1 MDSRL
6 QQAIIATRAG
16 YNEAAQVLLTDAL
29 QENPEDAS
37 AWFLLAHLVESNKRQ
52 ARYLEYTL
60 FLDPDH
66 ELARQHLERLRTPVV
81 PPPVI
86 KVASDNSPTSP
97 LSTPPPTVN
106 NDISAI
112 QPAKTNPVLTI
123 SSKPES
129 AYETH
134 PDENSQA
141 SLQQQN
147 SSRID
152 SDWQKTAPQPKR
164 VSKPVPASP
173 VRQEVAPN
181 SALTAQTATQTTQ
194 IKTLDSKKEPVNKWL
209 LAILFI
215 LIAIAAFV
223 IGYLAYTLILQ

>member
-37 AWFLLAHLVESNKRQ
+37 AWFLLAHLVESNERQ

-60 FLDPDH
+60 LLDPDH
-66 ELARQHLERLRTPVV
+66 ELARQQLDQLLNPVV

-86 KVASDNSPTSP
+86 KVNSNHNPTPSHQ
-97 LSTPPPTVN
+97 TPAPTVN
-106 NDISAI
+106 SGISAI

-129 AYETH
+129 AYEVREE
-134 PDENSQA
+134 ENPQVVVE
-141 SLQQQN
+141 QN

-152 SDWQKTAPQPKR
+152 SEWQKTAPQPKR
-164 VSKPVPASP
+164 VTQSAPITP
-173 VRQEVAPN
+173 VRQ
-181 SALTAQTATQTTQ
+181 SAVPTATVPAQKATQT
-194 IKTLDSKKEPVNKWL
+194 KAPKLNEEPVNKWL
-209 LAILFI
+209 LAVLFL
-215 LIAIAAFV
+215 LIAIALFV
-223 IGYLAYTLILQ
+223 IGYLAYTLVIQ

>member
-1 MDSRL
+1 LEKMDSKL

-16 YNEAAQVLLTDAL
+16 YNETAQVLLTDAL

-37 AWFLLAHLVESNKRQ
+37 AWFLLAHLVESNERQ

-66 ELARQHLERLRTPVV
+66 DLARQHLKRLLNPVV

-86 KVASDNSPTSP
+86 KVASNHNPTSSHP
-97 LSTPPPTVN
+97 TPPPTVN
-106 NDISAI
+106 SGISAI

-129 AYETH
+129 AYEA
-134 PDENSQA
+134 QA
-141 SLQQQN
+141 GETSRSVVEQN

-152 SDWQKTAPQPKR
+152 SEWQKTAPQPKR
-164 VSKPVPASP
+164 VSQPLPVAP
-173 VRQEVAPN
+173 VRQEFMTNATVPAQTMMQTAAPN
-181 SALTAQTATQTTQ
+181 SKQ
-194 IKTLDSKKEPVNKWL
+194 EPVNRWL
-209 LAILFI
+209 LAVFFI
-215 LIAIAAFV
+215 LIAVAVFV
-223 IGYLAYTLILQ
+223 IGYLAYTLIFQ